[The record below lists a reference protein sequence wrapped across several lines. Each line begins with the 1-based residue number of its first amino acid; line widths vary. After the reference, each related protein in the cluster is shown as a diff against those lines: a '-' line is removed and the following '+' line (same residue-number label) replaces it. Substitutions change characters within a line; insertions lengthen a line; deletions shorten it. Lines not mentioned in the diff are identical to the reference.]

1 MAQPVGYLDLI
12 RSNRNFRLVWTGGVV
27 SFFGDWFN
35 TIALY
40 AIVERLTGSPF
51 ALGLVFITKM
61 LPMGLASPIA
71 GLIADRVNRRK
82 LMIVAD
88 ISRAIIVLGFLTIE
102 TVGDLPLLYAL
113 AAVQIVISAAFIPAR
128 GASIPNI
135 TSEDELVT
143 ANALMATT
151 WSSILALGA
160 AMGGFAT
167 QWLGEHAVFIID
179 SLSYVV
185 SGVLLY
191 FAVIPQKTDVVD
203 TERSL
208 IRQAYE
214 DVFEGWR
221 YMRTYPR
228 VGRIALAK
236 ASWALAGGGL
246 VFMLTLLGSAINPAA
261 PAVAIGILFSA
272 RGLGTGIGPIL
283 ARRWF
288 KNEDYWPTL
297 LGLCVSFSG
306 LFYLVVSISPWS
318 SIFFLALIV
327 AIAHVSSGANWV
339 LSNVMLQK
347 RAVDRYRGRVFASE
361 WLAVTGVNTISIF
374 AASLMLESAEFSL
387 RTGFQVLAGVQILC
401 GIAWLVLIV
410 PGERR
415 DAVAAG

>member
-1 MAQPVGYLDLI
+1 
-12 RSNRNFRLVWTGGVV
+12 
-27 SFFGDWFN
+27 
-35 TIALY
+35 
-40 AIVERLTGSPF
+40 
-51 ALGLVFITKM
+51 
-61 LPMGLASPIA
+61 MGLASPIA

-88 ISRAIIVLGFLTIE
+88 MSRAIIVLGFLLIN

-297 LGLCVSFSG
+297 LGLCISFSG

-374 AASLMLESAEFSL
+374 AASLMLEWAGFSL
-387 RTGFQVLAGVQILC
+387 RTGFQVLAGLQILC
-401 GIAWLVLIV
+401 GIAWLVLVV

-415 DAVAAG
+415 DAENLKLET